1 MLFTAACKSMASD
14 PLHPLGLSQSPP
26 RRSKLNFDARIT
38 LMTLLISAPGIVV
51 AEILLWLS
59 GHSLEFKW
67 TITLFIA
74 IGWLMGTS
82 ALHGQ
87 VIRPLQ
93 TLSNMVAAI
102 REDDFSFRLRG
113 GSREDSLADLIY
125 EINSLATR
133 LQQQKISAL
142 EATALLKK
150 VLMEIDV
157 AVFTFDQQQHLRI
170 VNRAGEQLM
179 GRIAPRMLGL
189 TAQELGLQEFLEAE
203 EPQTV
208 QMTFPG
214 KHGRWAISH
223 TSFRENGVPHQLLI
237 ISDLSRALR
246 AEERQAWQRLI
257 RVLGHEL
264 NNSLAPIKSIA
275 GTLGS
280 LTTRAAL
287 PEDVTQDM
295 RQGLR
300 VIENRV
306 ESLNRFM
313 QAYTQL
319 ARMPAP
325 TLTKNEVG
333 PLVQRV
339 ASLERRLSVKTL
351 EGPRVTIDA
360 DPDQLEQLLI
370 NLIRNAADAS
380 LDPALKQAGSVEVGW
395 RTNARSVE
403 IFIRDEGPGLLNSD
417 NLFVPFF
424 TTKHGGSGIGLTL
437 SRQIA
442 EAHGGVVQLSNRSD
456 RTGCEAVVALPLSY
470 DMPFL

>member
-1 MLFTAACKSMASD
+1 MASD
-14 PLHPLGLSQSPP
+14 HFEPVRAHAKSPQRRIKLS
-26 RRSKLNFDARIT
+26 FDTRIL
-38 LMTLLISAPGIVV
+38 LMTLLISLPGAIV
-51 AEILLWLS
+51 AEIFLWA
-59 GHSLEFKW
+59 GNHSTELKW
-67 TITLFIA
+67 TVTLFIVLA
-74 IGWLMGTS
+74 WMIGSSM
-82 ALHGQ
+82 LHGQ
-87 VIRPLQ
+87 VVRPIQ

-102 REDDFSFRLRG
+102 REEDYPFRLRG
-113 GSREDSLADLIY
+113 GGREDSLADLIF
-125 EINSLATR
+125 EINSLAIR
-133 LQQQKISAL
+133 LQQQKISAI

-157 AVFTFDQQQHLRI
+157 AVFTFDQQQRLRI

-189 TAQELGLQEFLEAE
+189 TAEELGLGEFLQSSRPRTA
-203 EPQTV
+203 QI
-208 QMTFPG
+208 TFPG
-214 KHGRWAISH
+214 KQGRCAIDH
-223 TSFRENGVPHQLLI
+223 TAFRENGVPHQLLI

-246 AEERQAWQRLI
+246 EEERQAWQRLI

-280 LTTRAAL
+280 LTGRSGL

-325 TLTKNEVG
+325 QRMRIEVA
-333 PLVQRV
+333 PLVHRV
-339 ASLERRLSVKTL
+339 ASLERRLQVKTL
-351 EGPRVTIDA
+351 EGPDVTIDA

-370 NLIRNAADAS
+370 NLVRNAVDAS
-380 LDPALKQAGSVEVGW
+380 LDPSLKTPGSVEVGW
-395 RTNARSVE
+395 RVNARSVE

-424 TTKHGGSGIGLTL
+424 TTKHGGSGIGLIL

-442 EAHGGVVQLSNRSD
+442 EAHGGVLQLTNRHD
-456 RTGCEAVVALPLSY
+456 RIGCEATIALPV
-470 DMPFL
+470 

>member
-1 MLFTAACKSMASD
+1 MASD
-14 PLHPLGLSQSPP
+14 PHLQFVPAKSPQK
-26 RRSKLNFDARIT
+26 RIKLNFDTRVL
-38 LMTLLISAPGIVV
+38 LMTLLISMPGAIV
-51 AEILLWLS
+51 AEIFLWV
-59 GHSLEFKW
+59 GNHSLELKW
-67 TITLFIA
+67 TVTLFIA
-74 IGWLMGTS
+74 LSWMIGSSM
-82 ALHGQ
+82 LHGQ
-87 VIRPLQ
+87 VVRPLQ

-102 REDDFSFRLRG
+102 REEDFSFRIRG
-113 GSREDSLADLIY
+113 GGREDSLADLIF
-125 EINSLATR
+125 EINSLAVR

-150 VLMEIDV
+150 VMMEIDV
-157 AVFTFDQQQHLRI
+157 AVFTFDQQQRLRI

-189 TAQELGLQEFLEAE
+189 TAEELGLEEFLQNPG
-203 EPQTV
+203 PQTV

-214 KHGRWAISH
+214 KHGRWAVSH
-223 TSFRENGVPHQLLI
+223 TAFRENGVPHELLI

-246 AEERQAWQRLI
+246 EEERQAWQRLI

-280 LTTRAAL
+280 LTVRATL
-287 PEDVTQDM
+287 PDWFVQDM
-295 RQGLR
+295 QQGLR

-313 QAYTQL
+313 QAYTRL

-325 TLTKNEVG
+325 TRTRIDVG

-339 ASLERRLSVKTL
+339 ASLERRLQVKTL
-351 EGPRVTIDA
+351 DGPSVAIEA
-360 DPDQLEQLLI
+360 DQDQIEQVLI

-380 LDPALKQAGSVEVGW
+380 LDPSLKNTGTVEVGW

-403 IFIRDEGPGLLNSD
+403 IFILDQGPGLLNSD

-424 TTKHGGSGIGLTL
+424 TTKHGGSGIGLIL

-442 EAHGGVVQLSNRSD
+442 EAHGGVLQLSNRRD
-456 RTGCEAVVALPLSY
+456 RTGCEAVIALPITY
-470 DMPFL
+470 DTTFFG

>member
-1 MLFTAACKSMASD
+1 MASD
-14 PLHPLGLSQSPP
+14 PLDQFSSTALSITPP
-26 RRSKLNFDARIT
+26 KRGRLNFDTRIT
-38 LMTLLISAPGIVV
+38 LLSLLISAPGITV

-59 GHSLEFKW
+59 NHSVEFKW
-67 TITLFIA
+67 TITLAIA
-74 IGWLMGTS
+74 IAWMIGTS
-82 ALHGQ
+82 TLHGQ

-113 GSREDSLADLIY
+113 GSREDSLADLIL
-125 EINSLATR
+125 EINALATR
-133 LQQQKISAL
+133 LQKQKISAL

-157 AVFTFDQQQHLRI
+157 AVFTFDQQQRLRI

-189 TAQELGLQEFLEAE
+189 SAEELGLKEFLEAD
-203 EPQTV
+203 EPQTL

-214 KHGRWAISH
+214 KHGRWAVSH

-246 AEERQAWQRLI
+246 EEERQAWQRLI

-275 GTLGS
+275 GTLAE
-280 LTTRAAL
+280 LTSRAAL
-287 PEDVTQDM
+287 PEDVSQDM

-325 TLTKNEVG
+325 TRSRIEVG
-333 PLVQRV
+333 ALIERV
-339 ASLERRLSVKTL
+339 SSLERRLGVKVVG
-351 EGPRVTIDA
+351 GPHVTVDA

-370 NLIRNAADAS
+370 NVIRNAADAS
-380 LDPALKQAGSVEVGW
+380 LDPSLNQPGSVEVGW

-403 IFIRDEGPGLLNSD
+403 MFIRDEGPGLLNSD

-424 TTKHGGSGIGLTL
+424 TTKHGGSGIGLIL

-442 EAHGGVVQLSNRSD
+442 EAHGGVLQLANRAD
-456 RTGCEAVVALPLSY
+456 RSGCEAVIALPLSY
-470 DMPFL
+470 DTPFV

>member
-1 MLFTAACKSMASD
+1 MVSD
-14 PLHPLGLSQSPP
+14 PHHQLDFGLYPAKPSQK
-26 RRSKLNFDARIT
+26 SKLSFDTRVVLTSFI
-38 LMTLLISAPGIVV
+38 ISLPGVLA
-51 AEILLWLS
+51 AEILLWVGGYSSEL
-59 GHSLEFKW
+59 KW
-67 TITLFIA
+67 TLTLFIVLA
-74 IGWLMGTS
+74 WMIGSSM
-82 ALHGQ
+82 LHSQ
-87 VIRPLQ
+87 IVRPLQ

-102 REDDFSFRLRG
+102 REEDFSFRVRG
-113 GSREDSLADLIY
+113 GSREDTLADLIL
-125 EINSLATR
+125 EINALATR
-133 LQQQKISAL
+133 LQEQKISAL

-150 VLMEIDV
+150 VMMEIDV
-157 AVFTFDQQQHLRI
+157 AVFTFDQQKRLRI

-179 GRIAPRMLGL
+179 GRIGPRMLGL
-189 TAQELGLQEFLEAE
+189 TAEELGLEEFLDTPG
-203 EPQTV
+203 PQTR

-223 TSFRENGVPHQLLI
+223 TAFRENGVPHQLLI

-246 AEERQAWQRLI
+246 QEERQAWQRLI

-275 GTLGS
+275 GTLSS
-280 LTTRAAL
+280 LAARSAL
-287 PEDVTQDM
+287 PDDLTQDM

-325 TLTKNEVG
+325 TRTRIEVG
-333 PLVQRV
+333 PLVER
-339 ASLERRLSVKTL
+339 AATLEHRLPVKTL
-351 EGPRVTIDA
+351 EGPVVTIEA

-380 LDPALKQAGSVEVGW
+380 LDPGLRQQGSVEIGW

-424 TTKHGGSGIGLTL
+424 TTKHGGSGIGLIL

-442 EAHGGVVQLSNRSD
+442 EAHGGVLQLANRVD
-456 RTGCEAVVALPLSY
+456 RGGCEAVIALPVSY
-470 DMPFL
+470 

>member
-1 MLFTAACKSMASD
+1 MASD
-14 PLHPLGLSQSPP
+14 PLHPFSSVSLTTGPP
-26 RRSKLNFDARIT
+26 ARSKLNFDARIT
-38 LMTLLISAPGIVV
+38 LMTLLISAPGVVV
-51 AEILLWLS
+51 AEIFLWLS
-59 GHSLEFKW
+59 GHSVEFKW
-67 TITLFIA
+67 TITLILA
-74 IGWLMGTS
+74 LAWLIGTS

-125 EINSLATR
+125 EINALATR
-133 LQQQKISAL
+133 LQQQKVSAL

-157 AVFTFDQQQHLRI
+157 AVFTFDQRQHLTI

-179 GRIAPRMLGL
+179 GRIAPRMLGR
-189 TAQELGLQEFLEAE
+189 TAQELGLSEFLQSI

-237 ISDLSRALR
+237 VSDLSRALR
-246 AEERQAWQRLI
+246 EEERQAWQRLI

-275 GTLGS
+275 GTLAS
-280 LTTRAAL
+280 LTLRASM
-287 PEDVTQDM
+287 PEDVTEDM

-325 TLTKNEVG
+325 TRTKIEIS

-339 ASLERRLSVKTL
+339 ASLERRLNVKTI

-360 DPDQLEQLLI
+360 DPDQLEQVLI
-370 NLIRNAADAS
+370 NLIRNAVDAS
-380 LDPALKQAGSVEVGW
+380 LDSSLKQAGAVEVGW
-395 RTNARSVE
+395 RANARSVE

-442 EAHGGVVQLSNRSD
+442 EAHGGVLQLSNRSD
-456 RTGCEAVVALPLSY
+456 RTGCEAVVALPVSY
-470 DMPFL
+470 DVPFV

>member
-1 MLFTAACKSMASD
+1 MAFDPDDQPARSLAAAKPPAKRTK
-14 PLHPLGLSQSPP
+14 LS
-26 RRSKLNFDARIT
+26 FDARIM
-38 LMTLLISAPGIVV
+38 LMALLISLPGVFV
-51 AEILLWLS
+51 AELLLLL
-59 GHSLEFKW
+59 GNYSLETKW
-67 TITLFIA
+67 TVTLFIA
-74 IGWLMGTS
+74 LAWIIGSSM
-82 ALHGQ
+82 LHGQ

-102 REDDFSFRLRG
+102 REEDFSFRLRG
-113 GSREDSLADLIY
+113 AGRQDSLADLIL
-125 EINSLATR
+125 EINALAMR
-133 LQQQKISAL
+133 LQSQKVSAM

-150 VLMEIDV
+150 VMMEIDV
-157 AVFTFDQQQHLRI
+157 AVFTFDQQQRLRI

-189 TAQELGLQEFLEAE
+189 TAEELGLHEFLQTPG
-203 EPQTV
+203 PQTV

-223 TSFRENGVPHQLLI
+223 TAFRENGVPHELLI

-246 AEERQAWQRLI
+246 EEERQAWQRLI

-280 LTTRAAL
+280 LTVRATL
-287 PEDVTQDM
+287 PEDVSQDM
-295 RQGLR
+295 LQGLH

-313 QAYTQL
+313 QAYTRL

-325 TLTKNEVG
+325 TRSRIEVG
-333 PLVQRV
+333 PLVTRA
-339 ASLERRLSVKTL
+339 ASLESRLTVKTL
-351 EGPRVTIDA
+351 PGPAITIDA
-360 DPDQLEQLLI
+360 DADQLEQLLI
-370 NLIRNAADAS
+370 NLIRNAVDAS
-380 LDPALKQAGSVEVGW
+380 LDPSLRQAGSVEIGW
-395 RTNARSVE
+395 RASARSVE

-424 TTKHGGSGIGLTL
+424 TTKHGGSGIGLIL

-442 EAHGGVVQLSNRSD
+442 EAHGGVLRLVNRRD
-456 RTGCEAVVALPLSY
+456 RTGCEAMIELPVTY
-470 DMPFL
+470 DSSLI

>member
-1 MLFTAACKSMASD
+1 MF
-14 PLHPLGLSQSPP
+14 
-26 RRSKLNFDARIT
+26 
-38 LMTLLISAPGIVV
+38 
-51 AEILLWLS
+51 
-59 GHSLEFKW
+59 
-67 TITLFIA
+67 
-74 IGWLMGTS
+74 GTS
-82 ALHGQ
+82 LLHGE

-102 REDDFSFRLRG
+102 REEDFSFRLRG
-113 GSREDSLADLIY
+113 GHRDDSLADLTY

-133 LQQQKISAL
+133 LQQQKVSAL
-142 EATALLKK
+142 EATALFKK
-150 VLMEIDV
+150 VMMEIDV
-157 AVFTFDQQQHLRI
+157 AVFTFDQQQRLRI

-189 TAQELGLQEFLEAE
+189 TAEELGLEEFLQTP

-223 TSFRENGVPHQLLI
+223 TSFRENGVPHELLI

-246 AEERQAWQRLI
+246 EEERQAWQRLI

-275 GTLGS
+275 GTLAG
-280 LTTRAAL
+280 LTARAAL
-287 PEDVTQDM
+287 PEEVSQDM
-295 RQGLR
+295 QQGLK

-325 TLTKNEVG
+325 TRTRVEVA
-333 PLVQRV
+333 PLVARV
-339 ASLERRLSVKTL
+339 ASLERRLGVKVL
-351 EGPRVTIDA
+351 EGPTVSIDA
-360 DPDQLEQLLI
+360 DPDQLEQVLI
-370 NLIRNAADAS
+370 NLIRNAVDAS
-380 LDPALKQAGSVEVGW
+380 LDPTLRHPGSVEVGW
-395 RTNARSVE
+395 RTNARAVE

-424 TTKHGGSGIGLTL
+424 TTKHGGSGIGLIL

-442 EAHGGVVQLSNRSD
+442 EAHGGVLQLANRRNGS
-456 RTGCEAVVALPLSY
+456 GCEATISLPVTYEL
-470 DMPFL
+470 PFI

>member
-1 MLFTAACKSMASD
+1 MASD
-14 PLHPLGLSQSPP
+14 PLHPFSSIALTTSPP
-26 RRSKLNFDARIT
+26 ARSKLNFDARIT
-38 LMTLLISAPGIVV
+38 LMTLLISAPGVVV
-51 AEILLWLS
+51 AEIFLWFS
-59 GHSLEFKW
+59 GHSVEFKW
-67 TITLFIA
+67 TITLVLALAWMI
-74 IGWLMGTS
+74 GTS

-113 GSREDSLADLIY
+113 GSRDDSLADLIY
-125 EINSLATR
+125 EINALATR
-133 LQQQKISAL
+133 LQQQKVSAL

-157 AVFTFDQQQHLRI
+157 AVFTFDQQQHLTI

-189 TAQELGLQEFLEAE
+189 TAQELGLAEFLQST

-237 ISDLSRALR
+237 VSDLSRALR
-246 AEERQAWQRLI
+246 EEERQAWQRLI

-275 GTLGS
+275 GTLAS
-280 LTTRAAL
+280 LTTRASM
-287 PEDVTQDM
+287 PEDVTEDM

-325 TLTKNEVG
+325 TRVKIEVS

-339 ASLERRLSVKTL
+339 ASLERRLNVKTI
-351 EGPRVTIDA
+351 EGPRVTLDA
-360 DPDQLEQLLI
+360 DPDQLEQVLI
-370 NLIRNAADAS
+370 NLIRNAVDAS
-380 LDPALKQAGSVEVGW
+380 LDPSLKHAGSVEVGW

-442 EAHGGVVQLSNRSD
+442 EAHGGVLQLSNRSD
-456 RTGCEAVVALPLSY
+456 RTGCEAVVALPVSY
-470 DMPFL
+470 DVPFV

>member
-1 MLFTAACKSMASD
+1 M
-14 PLHPLGLSQSPP
+14 
-26 RRSKLNFDARIT
+26 I
-38 LMTLLISAPGIVV
+38 
-51 AEILLWLS
+51 
-59 GHSLEFKW
+59 
-67 TITLFIA
+67 
-74 IGWLMGTS
+74 GTS

-125 EINSLATR
+125 EINALASR
-133 LQQQKISAL
+133 LQQQKVSAL

-157 AVFTFDQQQHLRI
+157 AVFTFDQQQHLTI

-189 TAQELGLQEFLEAE
+189 TGQELGLAEFLQSTG
-203 EPQTV
+203 PQTV

-237 ISDLSRALR
+237 VSDLSRALR
-246 AEERQAWQRLI
+246 EEERQAWQRLI

-275 GTLGS
+275 GTLAS
-280 LTTRAAL
+280 LTSRASM
-287 PEDVTQDM
+287 PEDVTEDM

-325 TLTKNEVG
+325 SRVKIEVS

-339 ASLERRLSVKTL
+339 ASLERRLQVKTI
-351 EGPRVTIDA
+351 EGPRLTIDA
-360 DPDQLEQLLI
+360 DPDQLEQVLI
-370 NLIRNAADAS
+370 NLIRNAVDAS

-395 RTNARSVE
+395 RANARSVE

-442 EAHGGVVQLSNRSD
+442 EAHGGVLQLSNRSD

-470 DMPFL
+470 DMPFV

>member
-1 MLFTAACKSMASD
+1 LPAEPSK
-14 PLHPLGLSQSPP
+14 
-26 RRSKLNFDARIT
+26 RKLNFDSRLILTGFIIT
-38 LMTLLISAPGIVV
+38 IPGVLA
-51 AEILLWLS
+51 AEILLWIGS
-59 GHSLEFKW
+59 YSLELKW
-67 TITLFIA
+67 TVTLFIGLA
-74 IGWLMGTS
+74 WLIGSSM
-82 ALHGQ
+82 LHGQ
-87 VIRPLQ
+87 IVRPLQ

-102 REDDFSFRLRG
+102 REEDFSFRLRG
-113 GSREDSLADLIY
+113 EGREDTLSDLIL
-125 EINSLATR
+125 EINALATR
-133 LQQQKISAL
+133 LQQQKVSAL

-157 AVFTFDQQQHLRI
+157 AVFTFDQQQRLRI

-189 TAQELGLQEFLEAE
+189 TAEELGLLEFLQSSG
-203 EPQTV
+203 PQTL

-223 TSFRENGVPHQLLI
+223 TAFRENGVPHQLLI

-246 AEERQAWQRLI
+246 QEERQAWQRLI

-275 GTLGS
+275 GTLSS
-280 LTTRAAL
+280 LAARSSL
-287 PEDVTQDM
+287 PEELTQDM

-325 TLTKNEVG
+325 VRTRIEVG
-333 PLVQRV
+333 ALVERV
-339 ASLERRLSVKTL
+339 AGFEHRLQVKTL
-351 EGPRVTIDA
+351 EGPAVTIDA
-360 DPDQLEQLLI
+360 DPDQLEQVLI

-380 LDPALKQAGSVEVGW
+380 LDPSLRQAGSVEVGW

-403 IFIRDEGPGLLNSD
+403 VFIRDEGPGLLNSD

-424 TTKHGGSGIGLTL
+424 TTKHGGSGIGLIL

-442 EAHGGVVQLSNRSD
+442 EAHGGVLQLANRRD
-456 RTGCEAVVALPLSY
+456 RSGCEAVIALPVSY
-470 DMPFL
+470 SSSQDAM

>member
-1 MLFTAACKSMASD
+1 MASD
-14 PLHPLGLSQSPP
+14 PFFQPAASPRSP
-26 RRSKLNFDARIT
+26 AKRRKLNFDARIT
-38 LMTLLISAPGIVV
+38 LLTLLISLPGILV
-51 AEILLWLS
+51 AELMLWNS
-59 GHSLEFKW
+59 PNHSTEFKW
-67 TITLFIA
+67 TITIFIA
-74 IGWLMGTS
+74 LAWMIGTS
-82 ALHGQ
+82 ILHGQ

-93 TLSNMVAAI
+93 TLANMVAAI
-102 REDDFSFRLRG
+102 REEDFSFRLRG
-113 GSREDSLADLIY
+113 AAREDSLADLIY
-125 EINSLATR
+125 EINTLASR
-133 LQQQKISAL
+133 MQKQKISAL

-150 VLMEIDV
+150 VMMEIDV
-157 AVFTFDQQQHLRI
+157 AVFTFDQQQRLRI

-189 TAQELGLQEFLEAE
+189 TAEELGLQEFLESP
-203 EPQTV
+203 EPQTL
-208 QMTFPG
+208 QATFPG

-223 TSFRENGVPHQLLI
+223 TAFRENGVPHQLLL

-246 AEERQAWQRLI
+246 EEERQAWQRLI

-280 LTTRAAL
+280 LTGRSGL
-287 PEDVTQDM
+287 PDETKQDM
-295 RQGLR
+295 QHGLK

-306 ESLNRFM
+306 ESLGRFM

-325 TLTKNEVG
+325 TRSRIEVG

-339 ASLERRLSVKTL
+339 ASLERRLGVALLPGSSVS
-351 EGPRVTIDA
+351 IDA
-360 DPDQLEQLLI
+360 DADQLEQVVI
-370 NLIRNAADAS
+370 NLIRNAVDAALDNS
-380 LDPALKQAGSVEVGW
+380 LRQPGAVQVGW
-395 RTNARSVE
+395 RTNARAVE
-403 IFIRDEGPGLLNSD
+403 IFILDEGPGLPKSD

-442 EAHGGVVQLSNRSD
+442 EAHGGTLQLRNRSD
-456 RTGCEAVVALPLSY
+456 RTGCEAILSLPLTY
-470 DMPFL
+470 DSTPV

>member
-1 MLFTAACKSMASD
+1 MVSD
-14 PLHPLGLSQSPP
+14 PQHQPAPGSFSAKPP
-26 RRSKLNFDARIT
+26 HKRTKLNFDTRIVLT
-38 LMTLLISAPGIVV
+38 TFLISLPGVVV
-51 AEILLWLS
+51 AGLLLWL
-59 GHSLEFKW
+59 GDHALETKW
-67 TITLFIA
+67 TLTLAIA
-74 IGWLMGTS
+74 LAWMIGSSM
-82 ALHGQ
+82 LHNQ

-102 REDDFSFRLRG
+102 REEDFSFRLRG
-113 GSREDSLADLIY
+113 GSREDSLADLIL
-125 EINSLATR
+125 EINALANR

-150 VLMEIDV
+150 VMMEIDV
-157 AVFTFDQQQHLRI
+157 AVFSFDQQQRLRI

-189 TAQELGLQEFLEAE
+189 TAEEIGLQEFLQSPG
-203 EPQTV
+203 PQTV
-208 QMTFPG
+208 QMAFPG

-237 ISDLSRALR
+237 VSDLSRALR
-246 AEERQAWQRLI
+246 EEERQAWQRLI

-275 GTLGS
+275 GTLTS
-280 LTTRAAL
+280 LTARSVL
-287 PEDVTQDM
+287 PADLTQDM
-295 RQGLR
+295 QQGLR

-325 TLTKNEVG
+325 SRTRIEVG
-333 PLVQRV
+333 PLLQRA
-339 ASLERRLSVKTL
+339 ASLEHRLQVKTL
-351 EGPRVTIDA
+351 EGPAITIDA

-370 NLIRNAADAS
+370 NLIRNAVDAS
-380 LDPALKQAGSVEVGW
+380 LDPSLRQPGAVEVGW
-395 RTNARSVE
+395 RANARSVE
-403 IFIRDEGPGLLNSD
+403 IFIRDEGPGLLNGD

-424 TTKHGGSGIGLTL
+424 TTKDGGSGIGLIL

-442 EAHGGVVQLSNRSD
+442 EAHGGVLQLANRPD
-456 RTGCEAVVALPLSY
+456 RSGCEAMIALPATCG
-470 DMPFL
+470 MPLL

>member
-1 MLFTAACKSMASD
+1 MVSD
-14 PLHPLGLSQSPP
+14 PQHQFVSSLIPDKPSDK
-26 RRSKLNFDARIT
+26 RSKLNFDRRILLAT
-38 LMTLLISAPGIVV
+38 FLISLPGVV
-51 AEILLWLS
+51 AAEIMLWL
-59 GHSLEFKW
+59 GDHSLELKW
-67 TITLFIA
+67 TITLA
-74 IGWLMGTS
+74 LALAWMIGSSM
-82 ALHGQ
+82 LHGQ
-87 VIRPLQ
+87 IIRPLQ

-102 REDDFSFRLRG
+102 REEDFSFRLRG
-113 GSREDSLADLIY
+113 AGREDSLADLIL
-125 EINSLATR
+125 EINALASR
-133 LQQQKISAL
+133 LQHQKISAL
-142 EATALLKK
+142 EATALLNK
-150 VLMEIDV
+150 VMMEIDV
-157 AVFTFDQQQHLRI
+157 AVFTFDQQERLRI
-170 VNRAGEQLM
+170 VNRAGEQLL

-189 TAQELGLQEFLEAE
+189 TAEELGLKEFLQSTR
-203 EPQTV
+203 PQTV

-246 AEERQAWQRLI
+246 EEERQAWQRLI

-280 LTTRAAL
+280 LTVRSSL

-295 RQGLR
+295 QQGLR

-325 TLTKNEVG
+325 QRMRIEVA

-339 ASLERRLSVKTL
+339 ASLERRLQVKTL
-351 EGPRVTIDA
+351 EGPDVQIDA

-370 NLIRNAADAS
+370 NLVRNAVDAS
-380 LDPALKQAGSVEVGW
+380 LDPSLKQPGSVEVGW
-395 RTNARSVE
+395 RVNARSVE

-424 TTKHGGSGIGLTL
+424 TTKHGGSGIGLIL

-442 EAHGGVVQLSNRSD
+442 EAHGGVLQLTNRHD
-456 RTGCEAVVALPLSY
+456 RTGCEATIALPVSY
-470 DMPFL
+470 DRYFL